1 MVVKTATEYINDTLS
16 DRVKYLQDA
25 LNQAELI
32 IHKLELENENL
43 KSILVHIEQEALV
56 EA

>member
-16 DRVKYLQDA
+16 DRVKYLQNA

-43 KSILVHIEQEALV
+43 KSILVHIEQETLV